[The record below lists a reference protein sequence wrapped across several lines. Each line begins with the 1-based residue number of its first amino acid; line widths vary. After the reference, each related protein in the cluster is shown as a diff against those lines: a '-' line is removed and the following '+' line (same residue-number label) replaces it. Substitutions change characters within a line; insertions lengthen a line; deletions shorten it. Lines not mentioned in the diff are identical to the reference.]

1 VQDTLPGETS
11 RIPQVAFIAEGIIMK
26 IGGLASDSKWV

>member
-11 RIPQVAFIAEGIIMK
+11 RMPQVAFIAEDIIMK
-26 IGGLASDSKWV
+26 IGAGE